1 VFGAWPLSLPLFL
14 FLYDVN
20 REEDL
25 VVIVA
30 VGQKT
35 HNVLRI
41 GGEEIEL

>member
-1 VFGAWPLSLPLFL
+1 VGNFRVF
-14 FLYDVN
+14 YDVG
-20 REEDL
+20 ELE

-30 VGQKT
+30 VGKKT